1 MNLEKPLRELSATE
15 ILDRSI
21 ILYSQRLLEFFA
33 PFFFGGVLNGVMRHV
48 VGFLLP
54 PTVLPQTKPE
64 RFFQWLTSYLYL
76 LAGASSALAV
86 SFWIITTITSG
97 IAIKYASDLLEKGDA
112 NLAKAFNFTIYK
124 LAPLLAAGLISGVLV
139 VLGLVLFV
147 IPGIIVALIFS
158 LAVPVIIIE
167 DRGVFESLERSRRL
181 VDRSWWKTFAV
192 LLLVLIVT
200 AFFGIIGE
208 AIGIFFGPFRDLASA
223 LAAAFIQPIYPLSL
237 TLFYY
242 SMRIKEAQPFQQVGY
257 KPPVAPVRAE
267 QARFCIYCGQILPPD
282 ALFCPKC
289 GNRIE
294 RYS

>member
-1 MNLEKPLRELSATE
+1 LNLEKPLRELSVTE

-21 ILYSQRLLEFFA
+21 TLYSQRLLEFFV
-33 PFFFGGVLNGVMRHV
+33 PFFFGGILNGVIRHV
-48 VGFLLP
+48 VGFLLLP
-54 PTVLPQTKPE
+54 IVLPQTKPE

-76 LAGASSALAV
+76 LAGLSSALSV
-86 SFWIITTITSG
+86 SFWIITTVTSG
-97 IAIKYASDLLEKGDA
+97 IAVKYASDLLEKGNA
-112 NLAKAFNFTIYK
+112 SLGKAFNFTICK
-124 LAPLLAAGLISGVLV
+124 LATFLAAGLISGVLV
-139 VLGLVLFV
+139 VLGLLLLV

-158 LAVPVIIIE
+158 LIVPVIIIE
-167 DRGVFESLERSRRL
+167 DRGVFKSLERSRRL

-200 AFFGIIGE
+200 AFFSIIGE
-208 AIGIFFGPFRDLASA
+208 AISIFFGAFRDLASA

-237 TLFYY
+237 TLLYY
-242 SMRIKEAQPFQQVGY
+242 SMRIKEAQPLQQAGY
-257 KPPVAPVRAE
+257 KPPVAPVFAE
-267 QARFCIYCGQILPPD
+267 QAQFCAYCGQTLPPD